1 MDGMV
6 SQYFLHGNREVD
18 LFRVGDID
26 LPDVHPQKSFMSA
39 ALDKEIR
46 LSFAQRIKGTLPEP
60 YQALIPE
67 AKAKDTPDFK
77 YADEKTPFASQGSQ
91 VAQLLRR
98 KGTDA
103 EIAPLLQEIEQE
115 AAARNLDPL
124 LASTDAYVSSICYV
138 GSKSLSHVLS
148 CIERCKDRLL
158 SLGPASSAAR
168 RQIITSVMGYWQ
180 DQPGVGVNIVDKLLN
195 YTILTPASVV
205 EWALID
211 NVSRGTMLAKAHA
224 YEMISVTMTKVTKRV
239 RQIVEAIRRPG
250 LPDEQTAMLQD
261 TLERE
266 RGDMQR
272 LFGLIEDSLVGV
284 ANGSHDDVMESD
296 EAVTGGEEEALIRKW
311 GGRWMRVF
319 QRRYSVEES
328 WIREELAKPLPLPV
342 QEIAVESEAGKMEE
356 DGMQPQQPQSSGEE
370 REEKRARREN
380 PFAEPNGE
388 MQGLDSDGVE

>member
-1 MDGMV
+1 
-6 SQYFLHGNREVD
+6 
-18 LFRVGDID
+18 
-26 LPDVHPQKSFMSA
+26 MSA

-77 YADEKTPFASQGSQ
+77 YADEKTPFASQGTQ
-91 VAQLLRR
+91 IAQLIRR
-98 KGTDA
+98 KGVDA
-103 EIAPLLQEIEQE
+103 EIAPILQEIEE
-115 AAARNLDPL
+115 AAAAHNLDPL
-124 LASTDAYVSSICYV
+124 LASTDAYVTSICYV

-158 SLGPASSAAR
+158 SLGPASPGAR

-211 NVSRGTMLAKAHA
+211 NVSRGTILAKAFA

-250 LPDEQTAMLQD
+250 LPEEQIAMLQE

-284 ANGSHDDVMESD
+284 ANGSNDEVMESEENTGED
-296 EAVTGGEEEALIRKW
+296 EALVTRW

-319 QRRYSVEES
+319 RRRYAVEES
-328 WIREELAKPLPLPV
+328 WIREELAKPLPPV
-342 QEIAVESEAGKMEE
+342 VVVVEPEEIKMEE
-356 DGMQPQQPQSSGEE
+356 DNARHDGEE
-370 REEKRARREN
+370 GGREKRSRGEREN
-380 PFAEPNGE
+380 PFAEYNGGE
-388 MQGLDSDGVE
+388 RGSDMDADGVE

>member
-1 MDGMV
+1 
-6 SQYFLHGNREVD
+6 
-18 LFRVGDID
+18 
-26 LPDVHPQKSFMSA
+26 MSA

-77 YADEKTPFASQGSQ
+77 YADEKTPFSSQGTQ
-91 VAQLLRR
+91 IAQLIRR
-98 KGTDA
+98 KAPDA
-103 EIAPLLQEIEQE
+103 EISPLIQEIEQE
-115 AAARNLDPL
+115 AAAHSLDPL
-124 LASTDAYVSSICYV
+124 LASTDAYVTSICYV

-158 SLGPASSAAR
+158 SLGPASPAAR
-168 RQIITSVMGYWQ
+168 RQVITSVMSYWA

-195 YTILTPASVV
+195 YTILSPASVV

-211 NVSRGTMLAKAHA
+211 NVASGTILAKAHA

-250 LPDEQTAMLQD
+250 LPEEQMAMLQD

-266 RGDMQR
+266 RGDMQK
-272 LFGLIEDSLVGV
+272 LFGLIEDCLVGV
-284 ANGSHDDVMESD
+284 AEGSNDEVMEND
-296 EAVTGGEEEALIRKW
+296 DTTGLEGSSGEEETRLVKRW

-319 QRRYSVEES
+319 QRRYAVEES
-328 WIREELAKPLPLPV
+328 WIREELAKPLPVPGPV
-342 QEIAVESEAGKMEE
+342 EEPEPALEKVEEDKMED
-356 DGMQPQQPQSSGEE
+356 DGE
-370 REEKRARREN
+370 RGEKRVRREN
-380 PFAEPNGE
+380 PFSDTNGGAAAT

>member
-1 MDGMV
+1 MG
-6 SQYFLHGNREVD
+6 
-18 LFRVGDID
+18 
-26 LPDVHPQKSFMSA
+26 A

-60 YQALIPE
+60 YQALIPA
-67 AKAKDTPDFK
+67 AKEKDTPDFK
-77 YADEKTPFASQGSQ
+77 YADEKTPFSSQGNGI
-91 VAQLLRR
+91 AQLIRR

-103 EIAPLLQEIEQE
+103 EVAPLLEQIEQE
-115 AAARNLDPL
+115 AAAQNLDPL
-124 LASTDAYVSSICYV
+124 LASTDAYVTAICFV

-158 SLGPASSAAR
+158 SLGPASPAAR

-180 DQPGVGVNIVDKLLN
+180 DQPGIGVNIVDKLLN

-211 NVSRGTMLAKAHA
+211 NVSRGTTLTKAYA

-250 LPDEQTAMLQD
+250 LPAEQITMLQD
-261 TLERE
+261 TLARE

-284 ANGSHDDVMESD
+284 ANGSNDEVMESD
-296 EAVTGGEEEALIRKW
+296 EAMGVEQESLIRRW

-319 QRRYSVEES
+319 QRKYAVEET
-328 WIREELAKPLPLPV
+328 WIREELAKPLPPL
-342 QEIAVESEAGKMEE
+342 QETPHEPDEVKMED
-356 DGMQPQQPQSSGEE
+356 DGGVQQPER
-370 REEKRARREN
+370 REEEDRHKKRVHREN
-380 PFAEPNGE
+380 LFADYNGAAR
-388 MQGLDSDGVE
+388 GLDSDGVE

>member
-1 MDGMV
+1 LG
-6 SQYFLHGNREVD
+6 SGINL
-18 LFRVGDID
+18 LRVGDID
-26 LPDVHPQKSFMSA
+26 LSDVHPKKSFMSA

-60 YQALIPE
+60 HQALIPS
-67 AKAKDTPDFK
+67 AKEKDTPDFK
-77 YADEKTPFASQGSQ
+77 YGDEKTPFASQGSQ
-91 VAQLLRR
+91 IAQLIRR
-98 KGTDA
+98 KGTDT

-115 AAARNLDPL
+115 AAAQNLDPL
-124 LASTDAYVSSICYV
+124 LASTDAYVTSICYV

-158 SLGPASSAAR
+158 SLGPASPAAR
-168 RQIITSVMGYWQ
+168 RQIITSVMGYWA

-211 NVSRGTMLAKAHA
+211 HVARGTILAKNYA
-224 YEMISVTMTKVTKRV
+224 YEMISLTMTKVTKRV

-250 LPDEQTAMLQD
+250 LPEEQTAMLQE

-284 ANGSHDDVMESD
+284 ANGNNDEVMESSD
-296 EAVTGGEEEALIRKW
+296 GGTGGEEEKSVRRW

-319 QRRYSVEES
+319 QRRYAVEES
-328 WIREELAKPLPLPV
+328 WIREELVKPLPEPEPEV
-342 QEIAVESEAGKMEE
+342 EEVVKMNDDAGPDGDAKRRKNGESEGNSFADFN
-356 DGMQPQQPQSSGEE
+356 DGGGDGGQL
-370 REEKRARREN
+370 
-380 PFAEPNGE
+380 
-388 MQGLDSDGVE
+388 LDMDGVE

>member
-1 MDGMV
+1 MG
-6 SQYFLHGNREVD
+6 
-18 LFRVGDID
+18 
-26 LPDVHPQKSFMSA
+26 A

-46 LSFAQRIKGTLPEP
+46 LSFAQRIKGTLPGP

-91 VAQLLRR
+91 IGQLIRR
-98 KGTDA
+98 KATDA
-103 EIAPLLQEIEQE
+103 EIAPLLQEIEQG
-115 AAARNLDPL
+115 AAAQNLDTL
-124 LASTDAYVSSICYV
+124 LASTDAYVTSICYV

-158 SLGPASSAAR
+158 SLGPASPAAR

-211 NVSRGTMLAKAHA
+211 HVSRGTILAQAYA
-224 YEMISVTMTKVTKRV
+224 YEMISVTVTKVTKRV

-250 LPDEQTAMLQD
+250 LPVEQIAMLQE

-272 LFGLIEDSLVGV
+272 LFGLIGDSLVGV
-284 ANGSHDDVMESD
+284 AHWSNDEVMESD
-296 EAVTGGEEEALIRKW
+296 EAMGGEEQALVKRW

-319 QRRYSVEES
+319 QRRYAVEES
-328 WIREELAKPLPLPV
+328 WIREELAKPLP
-342 QEIAVESEAGKMEE
+342 VEEAAEE
-356 DGMQPQQPQSSGEE
+356 GPQPSGEE
-370 REEKRARREN
+370 REEKRVRRET
-380 PFAEPNGE
+380 PFAERNGAAQGME
-388 MQGLDSDGVE
+388 MDADGVE

>member
-1 MDGMV
+1 
-6 SQYFLHGNREVD
+6 LN
-18 LFRVGDID
+18 RVGDIE
-26 LPDVHPQKSFMSA
+26 LPHVHPKKSFMSA

-67 AKAKDTPDFK
+67 AKEKDTPDFK
-77 YADEKTPFASQGSQ
+77 YADEKTPFASQGAQ
-91 VAQLLRR
+91 IAQLVRR

-115 AAARNLDPL
+115 AAAQNLDPL
-124 LASTDAYVSSICYV
+124 LASTDAYVTSVCYV

-148 CIERCKDRLL
+148 CIERSKDRLL
-158 SLGPASSAAR
+158 SLGPASPAAR

-211 NVSRGTMLAKAHA
+211 NVSRGTVLAKNYA
-224 YEMISVTMTKVTKRV
+224 YEMISLTMTKVTKRV

-250 LPDEQTAMLQD
+250 LPAEQIATLQE

-284 ANGSHDDVMESD
+284 ASGSNDEVMESD
-296 EAVTGGEEEALIRKW
+296 DNTGGEEEALVRRW
-311 GGRWMRVF
+311 GARWMRVF
-319 QRRYSVEES
+319 QRRYKVEES
-328 WIREELAKPLPLPV
+328 WIREELAKPVPEV
-342 QEIAVESEAGKMEE
+342 KVEVEEVKMDE
-356 DGMQPQQPQSSGEE
+356 DGPQTKRQRGKEGEGG
-370 REEKRARREN
+370 RNGVREN
-380 PFAEPNGE
+380 SFKEWNGGAGE
-388 MQGLDSDGVE
+388 LDSDGVE